1 LTIQIVEDDK
11 ALSDGIAITL
21 SDENTSFK
29 QEYRIKDAVSGFM
42 DYGNTLSLIILDIN
56 LPDGTGYDYLRTVRS
71 KSNLPVLILTAN
83 DMELDEVKSLTMGA
97 DDFLTK
103 PFSLAVLRARVNALI
118 RRSKVSPSQ
127 SSADSENASEQ
138 KGKSA
143 FEGFSAGNAS
153 VAPQAPGCQKANE
166 AAEKQTGSASVSA
179 SWQGNGSSRENT
191 TPNRN
196 GSSLIYKLDDMI
208 FDFEKLT
215 FKKQGEEI
223 FLSVNEQRLLKLFLE
238 NKGCVLTRERLMERL
253 WGEDGTFVD
262 ENTLSV
268 TINRLRN
275 KIDAGKDDKNSTDDK
290 RTKHI
295 STIYGQGYRFD

>member
-1 LTIQIVEDDK
+1 MTIQIVEDDK

-21 SDENTSFK
+21 SDENISFK
-29 QEYRIKDAVSGFM
+29 QEYKIKDAVSGFKN
-42 DYGNTLSLIILDIN
+42 YGSTLSLIILDIN

-71 KSNLPVLILTAN
+71 QSNLPVLILTAN

-118 RRSKVSPSQ
+118 RRSKVMQSETSVTKDVSPSVG
-127 SSADSENASEQ
+127 AA
-138 KGKSA
+138 
-143 FEGFSAGNAS
+143 GFSSSEAGCGAS
-153 VAPQAPGCQKANE
+153 VLRGCAQRSAGCIAAGVAPL
-166 AAEKQTGSASVSA
+166 AE
-179 SWQGNGSSRENT
+179 
-191 TPNRN
+191 N
-196 GSSLIYKLDDMI
+196 GSSLIYNLDDMV
-208 FDFEKLT
+208 FDFEKLS
-215 FKKQGEEI
+215 FKKKGEEI

-238 NKGCVLTRERLMERL
+238 NKGCILTRERLMERL

-268 TINRLRN
+268 TINRLRS
-275 KIDAGKDDKNSTDDK
+275 KIDDGKEDKDRTDNK